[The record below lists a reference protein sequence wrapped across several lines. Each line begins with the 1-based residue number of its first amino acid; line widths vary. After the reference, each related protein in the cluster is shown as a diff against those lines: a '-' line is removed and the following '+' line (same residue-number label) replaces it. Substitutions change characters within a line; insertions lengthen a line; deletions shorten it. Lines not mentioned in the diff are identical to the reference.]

1 MPTTEPTSRISRPG
15 GHHLA
20 LRDWPLPAGERRA
33 TALLVHGLGE
43 HGGRYPAL
51 AGQLNGWGL
60 AVRCHDHFGHG
71 QSSGVRGALP
81 ADDRL
86 LADLAAAVDDTRARL
101 SPGEPLVLFG
111 HSMGGLVAATFVARA
126 LRPVDA
132 LVLSSPALAIF
143 TNPLQKLLLA
153 TLPRWLPNLRVGNGL
168 DPRHLS
174 HDAAVVAAYRSD
186 PLCHDRISTRLAHF
200 IATTGA
206 DTLAHAPRWSTPTL
220 LLWGSDDRLVDP
232 AGCRAFAASAP
243 PALVSAREFPGLYH
257 ELFNEADPAPVFA
270 ALHQWLD
277 TAIGPAGRAP
287 AS

>member
-1 MPTTEPTSRISRPG
+1 MPMAALPESLRAHDGLRLQLRAWPAAG
-15 GHHLA
+15 G
-20 LRDWPLPAGERRA
+20 PSGPAG

-43 HGGRYPAL
+43 HIGRYGHVAAHLNRWGWRVAGFDLRGHGRSEGPRGGLGADDDLLRDL
-51 AGQLNGWGL
+51 ATVID
-60 AVRCHDHFGHG
+60 AVRA
-71 QSSGVRGALP
+71 ALP
-81 ADDRL
+81 GPL
-86 LADLAAAVDDTRARL
+86 LLL
-101 SPGEPLVLFG
+101 G

-270 ALHQWLD
+270 ALRQWLD